1 MKEKFYGWDKIDAS
15 SVSVEETEQAFQE
28 VMERARTLEDYLGSE
43 RRRKHRIWKRAA
55 LSIAAMLAFV
65 AIPWSAFRYARQSVP
80 ESESVQ
86 YVQRTAQRGE
96 SVEVILP
103 DNSRVVLNSESVLIY
118 PVKFGKERSVFLT
131 GEAIFDVTASQ
142 EKPFLVQTSGLTVK
156 VFGTRF
162 NVSAYFDDPVVTATL
177 NRGLIS
183 AWPVGEPERRV
194 DLQPDQQ
201 VAFNRTTGDLK
212 KEKVNSVEVL
222 SWEGGYLCFRS
233 QSIQET
239 IKVIQRH
246 FGVQIYLT
254 NSRYEQAKIS
264 ARFVHGETVDELMD
278 AFCMIVPGMK
288 YTRSGDVI
296 YLE

>member
-1 MKEKFYGWDKIDAS
+1 M
-15 SVSVEETEQAFQE
+15 
-28 VMERARTLEDYLGSE
+28 
-43 RRRKHRIWKRAA
+43 
-55 LSIAAMLAFV
+55 
-65 AIPWSAFRYARQSVP
+65 
-80 ESESVQ
+80 
-86 YVQRTAQRGE
+86 
-96 SVEVILP
+96 ILP

-118 PVKFGKERSVFLT
+118 PEKFGNERSVFLT
-131 GEAIFDVTASQ
+131 GEAIFDVSASQ
-142 EKPFLVQTSGLTVK
+142 EKPFLVQTSDLTVK

-177 NRGLIS
+177 NRGVIS

-278 AFCMIVPGMK
+278 ALCMIVPGMK